1 MAKSTNGLRGPSW
14 RDPSSRLKNAGRLYC
29 RPRRKA
35 TPKTGD
41 TLWRV
46 PRSGRCLVLVGLAGS
61 ALLLTI
67 AAAPS
72 SPAIRFRE
80 AAAAGG
86 LVFRLANHPTPR
98 KYLPETVAGGL
109 AIFDY
114 DGDGRPDVFFTNG
127 AALPS
132 LEKESRADWNRL
144 FHNEGGLRFTDV
156 TERAGVRGRGYS
168 MGAAA
173 GDYDNDGRVD
183 LFVAG
188 VNRN

>member
-1 MAKSTNGLRGPSW
+1 
-14 RDPSSRLKNAGRLYC
+14 
-29 RPRRKA
+29 
-35 TPKTGD
+35 
-41 TLWRV
+41 V
-46 PRSGRCLVLVGLAGS
+46 PRPGLAIFVLAGG
-61 ALLLTI
+61 ALLRTI

-72 SPAIRFRE
+72 PPTIRFRE

-86 LVFRLANHPTPR
+86 LVFRLANHPTPQ
-98 KYLPETVAGGL
+98 KHLPETVAGGL

-132 LEKESRADWNRL
+132 MEKESPQDWNRL

-173 GDYDNDGRVD
+173 GDYDNDGRPDVATAALAGETFP
-183 LFVAG
+183 LFHNEGKGSSGMQPLPVASAH
-188 VNRN
+188 